1 MSRLKGGE
9 GINGGKEGKRVLE
22 PARVTK
28 GVAKRWKENEKRS
41 NREKQ
46 EPLVVTEER
55 PGTGIFSL
63 RCFPWLRNSL

>member
-9 GINGGKEGKRVLE
+9 GINGGKEGKQVLE

-46 EPLVVTEER
+46 EPLVVT
-55 PGTGIFSL
+55 GTGISSL

>member
-1 MSRLKGGE
+1 MSRSKGERGWREGE
-9 GINGGKEGKRVLE
+9 QVEEL
-22 PARVTK
+22 ARVAK

-46 EPLVVTEER
+46 EPLVVTEQR
-55 PGTGIFSL
+55 PGTGISSL